1 MATYKTIKYIVPTEV
16 VEHTDSINALADV
29 DTSTTAPTEGQTI
42 KWNGTNWVP
51 SDIEET
57 SGLATT
63 LGVILGGLYD
73 ISMYDVGSHV
83 YITSTG
89 GVGSD
94 TAYSGSLAY
103 GAAATY
109 GGDKGFICTRYD
121 IDGYHLLTNTG
132 VLGAGVSSSSTAIG
146 QNMTGL
152 TYGGDKCIFGWHTN
166 TSSITWFPQKTNTV
180 TNTGVIGSDV
190 TNPTSSYRSGCIGT
204 SYGGDKGIV
213 IYGYGATGH
222 GGSPS
227 YNVSGTTNDDGRAN
241 LISNTGIVA
250 SETACSGT
258 KRAEGAGGEYGGDK
272 AITAYGFLPSNAAYP
287 AASFIVTNQINT
299 ISNTGVVSSDTTGV
313 GTARIKPAY
322 TRYGGDKGIFYDGG
336 NHDYGTGT
344 GYQIYNLVSNTG
356 VIATNTSITNDGRWQ
371 SIGCGYGS

>member
-1 MATYKTIKYIVPTEV
+1 MATYKTIKYIVPVEV

-29 DTSTTAPTEGQTI
+29 DTSTASPTEGQTI

-73 ISMYDVGSHV
+73 ISYYDIGSHV

-94 TAYSGSLAY
+94 TSFSGSLAF
-103 GAAATY
+103 GAGATY

-121 IDGYHLLTNTG
+121 VHGYHLLTNTG
-132 VLGAGVSSSSTAIG
+132 VLGASVSNSAYGIG
-146 QNMTGL
+146 MEMTGL
-152 TYGGDKCIFGWHTN
+152 TYGGDKCIFGWHTDPSTDN
-166 TSSITWFPQKTNTV
+166 TPPWHPQKTNTV
-180 TNTGVIGSDV
+180 TNTGVIGSDT
-190 TNPTSSYRSGCIGT
+190 TNPTDSFRSACIGT

-213 IYGYGATGH
+213 IYGSGGTSYS
-222 GGSPS
+222 GSPNYYALGS
-227 YNVSGTTNDDGRAN
+227 TNNDGRAN

-258 KRAEGAGGEYGGDK
+258 KRADGSGGEYGGDK
-272 AITAYGFLPSNAAYP
+272 AITAYGYSSSWVN
-287 AASFIVTNQINT
+287 TINT
-299 ISNTGVVSSDTTGV
+299 ISNTGVVSSDITGV
-313 GTARIKPAY
+313 GTARGKPAY
-322 TRYGGDKGIFYDGG
+322 TRYGSDKGIFFNGG
-336 NHDYGTGT
+336 SSGDTE
-344 GYQIYNLVSNTG
+344 YQLYNLVSNTG
-356 VIATNTSITNDGRWQ
+356 VIATDTSITNDARFQ
-371 SIGCGYGS
+371 AIGCGYGS

>member
-1 MATYKTIKYIVPTEV
+1 MATYKSIKYIIPTEA

-29 DTSTTAPTEGQTI
+29 DTSTAAPTEGQTM

-51 SDIEET
+51 GDVEET

-89 GVGSD
+89 GIGSD

-152 TYGGDKCIFGWHTN
+152 TYGGDKCIFGWHTDN
-166 TSSITWFPQKTNTV
+166 TNAVSWHPQKTNTV
-180 TNTGVIGSDV
+180 TNTGVIGSDT
-190 TNPTSSYRSGCIGT
+190 TNPTDSFRSGCIGT

-213 IYGYGATGH
+213 IYGAGFTSH
-222 GGSPS
+222 SGSPA
-227 YNVSGTTNDDGRAN
+227 YNVSGSTNNDGRAN

-250 SETACSGT
+250 SETACAGT
-258 KRAEGAGGEYGGDK
+258 KRSEGAGGEYGGDK
-272 AITAYGFLPSNAAYP
+272 AITAYGFLSN
-287 AASFIVTNQINT
+287 ITNQINT

-313 GTARIKPAY
+313 GTARIRPAY
-322 TRYGGDKGIFYDGG
+322 TRYGGDKGIFWDGG
-336 NHDYGTGT
+336 HYDYGTGT
-344 GYQIYNLVSNTG
+344 GYQLYNLVSNTG
-356 VIATNTSITNDGRWQ
+356 VIATDTSVTNDERYQ
-371 SIGCGYGS
+371 ALGCGYGS